1 MRHTVKLPKLGDMT
15 EGVLVV
21 EWLVSDG
28 DSITAG
34 DALFRAETDK
44 VDADVP
50 SPISGTLV
58 EKLVAEQDEV
68 ANGDPIAVITS
79 D

>member
-21 EWLVSDG
+21 EWLVSAG
-28 DSITAG
+28 ESIAAG
-34 DALFRAETDK
+34 DVLFRAETDK

-68 ANGDPIAVITS
+68 ANGEPIAVIVS

>member
-21 EWLVSDG
+21 EWLVSAG
-28 DSITAG
+28 DSIAAG
-34 DALFRAETDK
+34 DVLFRAETDK

-58 EKLVAEQDEV
+58 ETAGRR
-68 ANGDPIAVITS
+68 AR
-79 D
+79 

>member
-15 EGVLVV
+15 EGVLVI

-34 DALFRAETDK
+34 DVLFRAETDK

-68 ANGDPIAVITS
+68 ENGEPIAVIVS